1 MPSDASKPIKL
12 SFVVP
17 ILNEAESLETLVNS
31 IEANI
36 PADSEDSYEIILV
49 DDGSDDNSWEEIIRI
64 HDVYENRIQGLRFR
78 RNFGKAAALQA
89 GFDIAKGDIVFTLD
103 ADLQDDPTEIPNF
116 IQKLE
121 EGYDIVSG
129 WKQSRQDPASK
140 TLPSKLFN
148 FVTRAISGVPLHDF
162 NCGFKA
168 YRLQAVKSIK
178 LYGELHRYIPIIANE
193 LGFRI
198 GELPVKH
205 YSRVHGVSKYGWGR
219 FFSGFLDLITVI
231 ATTRYLKRPAHLF
244 GGLGLFIGIAGI
256 AILGYL
262 SFLWFTGE
270 PIGNRPLF
278 FLGILNLILSMNL
291 ISLGILAEIITRK
304 NNTDDQAGWIAERL
318 DTLE

>member
-64 HDVYENRIQGLRFR
+64 HDVYVNRIQGLRFR

-168 YRLQAVKSIK
+168 YRLQAVNLSSFTASSIDT
-178 LYGELHRYIPIIANE
+178 YQ
-193 LGFRI
+193 
-198 GELPVKH
+198 
-205 YSRVHGVSKYGWGR
+205 
-219 FFSGFLDLITVI
+219 
-231 ATTRYLKRPAHLF
+231 
-244 GGLGLFIGIAGI
+244 
-256 AILGYL
+256 L
-262 SFLWFTGE
+262 S
-270 PIGNRPLF
+270 P
-278 FLGILNLILSMNL
+278 MNL
-291 ISLGILAEIITRK
+291 ASALGNFPLSTTPESTESPNMAGVVSLVDFSI
-304 NNTDDQAGWIAERL
+304 
-318 DTLE
+318 